1 MPSKAINRPK
11 VISRFSHIVD
21 GKTPVHAAQ
30 MEANKTTDSSHAIMG
45 AGPRAD
51 MFRYDLVVDPP
62 PPSALGAPRPYPPRL
77 LVARCLPACLP
88 AAMPCCL

>member
-30 MEANKTTDSSHAIMG
+30 MEAKKQLIQAMQSWAPGHAQTCFATIWWST
-45 AGPRAD
+45 R
-51 MFRYDLVVDPP
+51 RRPP
-62 PPSALGAPRPYPPRL
+62 PWVRLSPRPY
-77 LVARCLPACLP
+77 
-88 AAMPCCL
+88 